1 MEINKQ
7 NRQPNKQNESSSL
20 GARIRELRY
29 QRGIGI
35 KKLAPELGVDYSYL
49 SRVENEKAVPSV
61 KLIERLSEYF
71 DQNKDEMMLLADKV
85 PKDVIQI
92 LREHPQE
99 ALALLRQSFISDGN
113 QT

>member
-1 MEINKQ
+1 M
-7 NRQPNKQNESSSL
+7 
-20 GARIRELRY
+20 
-29 QRGIGI
+29 
-35 KKLAPELGVDYSYL
+35 DYSYL
-49 SRVENEKAVPSV
+49 SRVENEKAVPSA

-99 ALALLRQSFISDGN
+99 ALALLRQSFIGDGN